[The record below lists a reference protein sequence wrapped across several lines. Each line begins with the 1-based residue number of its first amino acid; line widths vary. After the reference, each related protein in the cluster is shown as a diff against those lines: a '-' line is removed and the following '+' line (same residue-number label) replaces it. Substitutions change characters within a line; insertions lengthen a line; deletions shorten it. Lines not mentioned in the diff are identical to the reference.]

1 MNKLIFV
8 VIVFSIAFLSG
19 AEARFPIWKLRNKD
33 ER

>member
-19 AEARFPIWKLRNKD
+19 AEARFARYPFQTKKK
-33 ER
+33 